1 MATSSGD
8 GWGPCPN
15 GTFVKLA
22 GRLSARRKRSLA
34 FTILG
39 GIAAV
44 LVTGVTATAV
54 TQHIVDSISTSNHS
68 GCCPSPPPST
78 CSPSQPAPVAV
89 PAK

>member
-8 GWGPCPN
+8 GWGPCPS
-15 GTFVKLA
+15 GEFLKLA
-22 GRLSARRKRSLA
+22 GRLTARRQRSLA
-34 FTILG
+34 FAILG

-54 TQHIVDSISTSNHS
+54 TQHIVESISAPNHS
-68 GCCPSPPPST
+68 GCCPTQCP
-78 CSPSQPAPVAV
+78 PSQPAPAAI

>member
-15 GTFVKLA
+15 GEFLKLA
-22 GRLSARRKRSLA
+22 GRLTVCRQRSLA
-34 FTILG
+34 FAILG

-54 TQHIVDSISTSNHS
+54 TQHIVESISAPNHS
-68 GCCPSPPPST
+68 GCCPSQPAT
-78 CSPSQPAPVAV
+78 CPPSQPAPAAV